1 MSKLWYAALRDSE
14 DNDWGTGSF
23 DFDEAVAMAKE
34 YGAESLIVAVD
45 GNYDEDGNAASDEI
59 AVAEYHNGEDF

>member
-1 MSKLWYAALRDSE
+1 MKLWYAALRDNE
-14 DNDWGTGSF
+14 DQDWGTGSF

-34 YGAESLIVAVD
+34 MGEDSIVTAID
-45 GNYDEDGNAASDEI
+45 GNYDDDGNATSDEI